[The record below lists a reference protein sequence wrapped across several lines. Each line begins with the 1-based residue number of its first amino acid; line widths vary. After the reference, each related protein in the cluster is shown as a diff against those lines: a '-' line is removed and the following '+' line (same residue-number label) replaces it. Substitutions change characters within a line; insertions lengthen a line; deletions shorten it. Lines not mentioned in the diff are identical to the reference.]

1 MQPQSLVV
9 FLGIVAI
16 LITVGV
22 SGRLAGLPIARVK
35 IAITATGCML
45 LLAASFFVPDE
56 FFRTLMR
63 AFSFAMF
70 LSTGIQ
76 LSPSLMK
83 LLTTRS

>member
-1 MQPQSLVV
+1 MQTESIVV
-9 FLGIVAI
+9 FAGIVAV
-16 LITVGV
+16 LIAVGI
-22 SGRLAGLPIARVK
+22 SGRVAGWPMQRVK
-35 IAITATGCML
+35 IAITATGCVL

-56 FFRTLMR
+56 FVHTLMR

-83 LLTTRS
+83 LLTSRS